1 MPQMEGSPVV
11 STNTVCFEGICRIYR
26 TSVVHHI
33 RHIFLEK
40 YPDDYL
46 VRLKTLFKKE
56 WDEITDNA
64 RLRRQTGELG
74 AQLRDEFDILG
85 VNHFYN
91 VFEKYFEDLFPSAN
105 SMITNER
112 KQQKQAVLGW
122 ARSIKNMRD
131 PVIGHP
137 ADDDISIPD
146 ALSMLDSSRRI
157 LSFIDPCAAERV
169 GKLWDGLRQG
179 ELTFMVEDVED
190 MDDERVVE
198 ASTLPSR
205 ESIAPRFVGRQ
216 SELAKLNEWC
226 NDPDS
231 RVWMLAGDG
240 GKGKTAI
247 AYEFA
252 VATKNNPPAFLE
264 IVIWLSAKARRFEFG
279 RSFDIESPDFW
290 DLHSVLDCVLRAYG
304 EVDFVEE
311 DTRAKIQR
319 CLEYLKLLPALII
332 LDDVDSLEGENDD
345 VINFFTERVHGTP
358 SKVLLTSRRIPFG
371 MGSRSTQVT
380 GFEIASEEGIK
391 FIDSRID
398 IYELDTGQ
406 FNKSVKNR
414 ILKACDGSPL
424 FVQDLLRLCVV
435 GETPN
440 SAIKLWTE
448 RQGEPA
454 RKYALQREFEMLSDS
469 AKRVLLTCAL
479 FPGSVSTPEI
489 EVAAEVSKDES
500 HIAIQELQRLFL
512 LPKTPFIEE
521 APRFGLNTNTRRL
534 VAEVYGK
541 TDLAQRI
548 SSVIKVLIGQ
558 AKPTPALRE
567 QIGQRIRQ
575 AVSFVKLKQYTE
587 AESTLLNAIGSY
599 PEAADLHGS
608 LGWVYK
614 AWHRYTDARSRFA
627 RASELRS
634 SREDTYWHWAQMEL
648 RQSEWT
654 SAAETAERG
663 LETVDSS
670 ERLSY
675 LAGQARSR
683 LAKDLY
689 QQAHFGRAKQ
699 EALRAETHLK
709 DALLDMNDLESG
721 QFEFHSQVH
730 RATVINY
737 EHLVRISQS
746 EQDSG
751 SESRY
756 IRLLGDSLTLWRNE
770 HPNDPNTLSESQRL
784 ASRFPSLTARAR

>member
-1 MPQMEGSPVV
+1 MV

-26 TSVVHHI
+26 TSVVGHI
-33 RHIFLEK
+33 RLAFLAK
-40 YPDDYL
+40 YPDDWL
-46 VRLKTLFKKE
+46 ARLKSPFKKE
-56 WDEITDNA
+56 WQAIASNA
-64 RLRRQTGELG
+64 QLRRQTGELG

-85 VNHFYN
+85 VNHFHN
-91 VFEKYFEDLFPSAN
+91 VFEKYFEDLFPSVN
-105 SMITNER
+105 SMTTNER
-112 KQQKQAVLGW
+112 KQQKQAILGW

-131 PVIGHP
+131 PVVGHP
-137 ADDDISIPD
+137 ADDDISIRD
-146 ALSMLDSSRRI
+146 ALLMLDASRRI
-157 LSFIDPCAAERV
+157 LECIDPSAAERV
-169 GKLWDGLRQG
+169 GKLWNDLRQG
-179 ELTFMVEDVED
+179 ELTFMTEDIGN
-190 MDDERVVE
+190 ERVVE
-198 ASTLPSR
+198 TSTLPSR

-216 SELAKLNEWC
+216 SELAKLNEWY
-226 NDPDS
+226 NDPYS

-252 VATKNNPPAFLE
+252 VAIKNRSPIDLE
-264 IVIWLSAKARRFEFG
+264 IVIWLSAKARRFESG
-279 RSFDIESPDFW
+279 RSFEIESPDFW
-290 DLHSVLDCVLRAYG
+290 DLDSVLDCVLRAYG
-304 EVDFVEE
+304 AIDFVEQ
-311 DTRAKIQR
+311 DTQARIEQ
-319 CLEYLKLLPALII
+319 CVEYLKLLPALVI

-345 VINFFTERVHGTP
+345 AINFFTERVHGTP

-380 GFEIASEEGIK
+380 GFETASEEGIK

-398 IYELDTGQ
+398 MYELDPGQ
-406 FNKSVKNR
+406 FNRSVKSR

-454 RKYALQREFEMLSDS
+454 RKYALQREFEMLSDL

-479 FPGSVSTPEI
+479 FPGPVSEPEI
-489 EVAAEVSKDES
+489 EVAATVTKDECHS
-500 HIAIQELQRLFL
+500 AIQELQRLFL
-512 LPKTPFIEE
+512 LPKTRFIEE
-521 APRFGLNTNTRRL
+521 APRFDLNTNTRRL
-534 VAEVYGK
+534 VSEVYGR

-548 SSVIKVLIGQ
+548 SNLIRVLIWQ

-575 AVSFVKLKQYTE
+575 AVSFVKLNQYTE
-587 AESTLLNAIGSY
+587 AESTLLKAIDLY

-614 AWHRYTDARSRFA
+614 SWHPQRRYTDARSRFT
-627 RASELRS
+627 RAAELRS

-648 RQSEWT
+648 GQSEWT
-654 SAAETAERG
+654 SAAEAAERG
-663 LETVDSS
+663 LATFDSS

-675 LAGQARSR
+675 LTGLARSR

-699 EALRAETHLK
+699 EALHAEAHLK
-709 DALLDMNDLESG
+709 AALLDMNDLESG
-721 QFEFHSQVH
+721 QFDFHSQVH
-730 RATVINY
+730 RAKVINY

-746 EQDSG
+746 EQDG
-751 SESRY
+751 RGGAQY
-756 IRLLGDSLTLWRNE
+756 IRLLGHSLALWRSE
-770 HPNDPNTLSESQRL
+770 HPDDPNTISESQRL
-784 ASRFPSLTARAR
+784 ENRFPSLSNAVE